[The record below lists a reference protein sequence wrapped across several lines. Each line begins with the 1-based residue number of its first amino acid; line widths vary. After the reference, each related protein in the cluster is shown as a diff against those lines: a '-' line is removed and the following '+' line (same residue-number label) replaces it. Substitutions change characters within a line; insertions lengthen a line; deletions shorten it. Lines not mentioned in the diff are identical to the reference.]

1 MTTSSKYPDYFTEY
15 QHPVFHKKCI
25 VQNPQLRSFFI
36 SPYTSSCNHNSE
48 ITSLLKESYT
58 HFLNGTTMKLW
69 ETWQQNRGGN
79 YSSNM
84 LIPYYDEYNDTIRDL
99 IILCHPDDC
108 QRIAMSHV
116 QKMPNLKCI
125 MTDSVISTTN
135 NQHWMAQK
143 THFVHGLVPINPEI
157 EKNVMKISE
166 LRVQASYRRLFQIA
180 HPKYEFDSF
189 IMPRNKMHELDMNEF
204 FLNETQAQLQL
215 ALLGT
220 SESFQQKTNKCL
232 RSAFSGKNPE
242 GGKADQGY
250 VRQIVMELMDK
261 IKSGKIDG
269 ILGRLLKISPQQTD
283 TELYGNLILFLFAGH
298 DTTGHTLTWLIYELC
313 RHPKIQERLKQEIR
327 EFWDT
332 RTSTDNQ
339 IKLEEF
345 QKLPFLDKCIAE
357 TLRLYPAVA
366 NGSFRQLEYDDFIT
380 SSKTGKQVKI
390 PKGTY
395 VQIPNFF
402 RHRNPDLW
410 GKDAHQFNPDRE
422 FKSHEIWTY
431 NHYINPESNRYS
443 PFLYNPRSCLGKH
456 FAQIEMRLMLL
467 YYLRTMTFTLGKKN
481 YLDNIEFN
489 KGTMGPRKGL
499 RVYVTVDQLTAKL

>member
-1 MTTSSKYPDYFTEY
+1 M
-15 QHPVFHKKCI
+15 
-25 VQNPQLRSFFI
+25 R
-36 SPYTSSCNHNSE
+36 
-48 ITSLLKESYT
+48 
-58 HFLNGTTMKLW
+58 LW
-69 ETWQQNRGGN
+69 ESWQQRSGGN
-79 YSSNM
+79 YSSNL
-84 LIPYYDEYNDTIRDL
+84 LIPYYDEYNDTICDL

-108 QRIAMSHV
+108 QRIAASHI

-125 MTDSVISTTN
+125 MADSVISTTN
-135 NQHWMAQK
+135 NHHWMSQK

-157 EKNVMKISE
+157 EQNVMGISE
-166 LRVQASYRRLFQIA
+166 LRVQTSYRSLQKIA
-180 HPKYEFDSF
+180 RSGCE
-189 IMPRNKMHELDMNEF
+189 ELDMNDF

-220 SESFQQKTNKCL
+220 SESFQRKTNKCL
-232 RSAFSGKNPE
+232 RSAFGGKNPE
-242 GGKADQGY
+242 GGKAELGY
-250 VRQIVMELMDK
+250 VRQIVLELMDK
-261 IKSGKIDG
+261 VKSGKVNG
-269 ILGRLLKISPQQTD
+269 ILGKLLQISPQQTD

-313 RHPKIQERLKQEIR
+313 RHPEIQERLKWEIQ

-332 RTSTDNQ
+332 RTTSGR
-339 IKLEEF
+339 IKLREF
-345 QKLPFLDKCIAE
+345 EKLPFLDKCIAE

-366 NGSFRQLEYDDFIT
+366 NGSFRQLGYDDFIT
-380 SSKTGKQVKI
+380 SSKTGKKVKI

-395 VQIPNFF
+395 IQIPNYF

-431 NHYINPESNRYS
+431 DHYINPESNRYS

-481 YLDNIEFN
+481 YVDEFN

-499 RVYVTVDQLTAKL
+499 RVHVRFDRSTSKL